1 MENRIDFREIKLV
14 PIASVLRHYE
24 IDVRRQGEFIVA
36 SCCPLPTHTSQEPD
50 TFKVSVKEN
59 WWTCFSQSCRKAL
72 GKNGGDVIDFVRLK
86 EGLKPLDA
94 AKKLAELFCV
104 KGPSGGLLKHSE
116 ETAIKAIG
124 ATPTPNRPL
133 AFELQG
139 IEPENPMIRL
149 RGISV
154 ETAKKWGAG
163 LFPGKGSMRDRIVF
177 PLFENGALIG
187 YAGRTV
193 LEAGADNPKWKLG
206 KGLKKT
212 FLYGLERCDPA
223 KPVIIVES
231 PWAVLWFDERG
242 QQAAALLGSE
252 MTEEQERQLEPYPTL
267 IIALDNDEKGREA
280 AVKIINRLKGK
291 HKVIR
296 SFLQE

>member
-1 MENRIDFREIKLV
+1 MENKVDFREIKLV

-24 IDVRRQGEFIVA
+24 IEMRRQGEFIVA
-36 SCCPLPTHTSQEPD
+36 SRCPLPTHTTKELD
-50 TFKVSVKEN
+50 TFKVSVNEN

-94 AKKLAELFCV
+94 AKKLAELFCI
-104 KGPSGGLLKHSE
+104 KGASAGTSKQSE
-116 ETAIKAIG
+116 APAAEPIG
-124 ATPTPNRPL
+124 ASPTSNQPL

-139 IEPENPMIRL
+139 IEPGHPMIQS

-154 ETAKKWGAG
+154 ETARKWGAG
-163 LFPGKGSMRDRIVF
+163 FFPGKGSMQNRIVF

-193 LEAGADNPKWKLG
+193 LETGADNSKWRLG

-242 QQAAALLGSE
+242 QQAASLLGSE
-252 MTEEQERQLEPYPTL
+252 MTEAQEKQLEPYPTL
-267 IIALDNDEKGREA
+267 IIAFDNDEKGREA
-280 AVKIINRLKGK
+280 AVKVVIRLRGK